1 MRIPYLILVLL
12 VCFCQANAQL
22 VVGNE
27 VLPFDPALKPF
38 YHGVASGDPLAD
50 RVIIWTRVTTA
61 EDSEVAVKWK
71 IATDLQFKN
80 IVGTGTVNTNSDK
93 DYTVKVDVTGLKP
106 ETTYYYYFSALD
118 KNSIIG
124 RTRTSP
130 SSKANYLRFGVVA
143 GANYQSGYFNAYSQL
158 AKRKDLDAVIH
169 LGDYINEYGAGN
181 ESEGY
186 SKERADRIN
195 IPNTELLD
203 IADYRTRYSLYRLD
217 PDLQSVHQQHPFIAI
232 WDDHESAYQAYKDGA
247 TNHNKNEGDWE
258 TRKAVSKKVFFEWM
272 PIRDNK
278 KRQIYRTLN
287 YGNLAD
293 IILLDTRLEGRQQQI
308 FNINSN
314 KLAEADRTILGANQK
329 TWLKDQLLS
338 SNAKWKIIGSQVLFS
353 KFNIGWAAN
362 QLNTDADA
370 LESAFLDHW
379 DGYPAERNEIID
391 FLANNGIN
399 NTVLL
404 SGDMH
409 ASLSF
414 EVKQEAQEK
423 NIGVEFA
430 TPSISSANFN
440 ELEGE
445 ANADYVDAHLASNNK
460 NTGLKFS
467 NVKEHGYMLLNV
479 KANSVQADWVY
490 TDITEKPDYRKK
502 NITET
507 HGESWYTSFNDNTLK
522 KASIASNTKPN
533 QPALAPSKSPA
544 FERNKQFYK
553 NLSEVM
559 SVHQNH
565 KDGDSKL
572 LVQHVAYESQQLV
585 LDVYDQHGKS
595 AMDSIQKEIASGVQ
609 LTEITLPKLKKGSY
623 FVRVSTDD
631 AQHIQKVQIE

>member
-1 MRIPYLILVLL
+1 M
-12 VCFCQANAQL
+12 AQL

-50 RVIIWTRVTTA
+50 RVIIWTRVTT
-61 EDSEVAVKWK
+61 EEEGDVNVSYK
-71 IATDLQFKN
+71 IATDLEFKN
-80 IVGTGTVNTNSDK
+80 IIRSGKTTTNSEK
-93 DYTVKVDVTGLKP
+93 DYTVKIDVTGLHP
-106 ETTYYYYFSALD
+106 ETTYYYYFSSLG

-130 SSKANYLRFGVVA
+130 IAKANYLRFGVVA
-143 GANYQSGYFNAYSQL
+143 AANYQAGYFNAYSQL

-181 ESEGY
+181 NTEGY

-217 PDLQSVHQQHPFIAI
+217 PDLQAVHQQHPFIAI

-247 TNHNKNEGDWE
+247 TNHNKNEGAWE
-258 TRKAVSKKVFFEWM
+258 TRKSISKKVFFEWM
-272 PIRDNK
+272 PIRETK
-278 KRQIYRTLN
+278 KHQIYRTLS

-293 IILLDTRLEGRQQQI
+293 IILLDTRLEGRQKQI
-308 FNINSN
+308 FDINS
-314 KLAEADRTILGANQK
+314 KALHADDRTILGSQQK
-329 TWLKDQLLS
+329 AWLKQELLA

-353 KFNIGWAAN
+353 DFNIGWAAN
-362 QLNTDADA
+362 QLKTTPNK

-379 DGYPAERNEIID
+379 DGYPAERKEIIN
-391 FLANNGIN
+391 FFTQNSIN

-409 ASLSF
+409 SSLGLELENNGKHF
-414 EVKQEAQEK
+414 
-423 NIGVEFA
+423 GVEFS

-440 ELEGE
+440 ELDGTTNARYID
-445 ANADYVDAHLASNNK
+445 ANLSANNEH
-460 NTGLKFS
+460 LKFS
-467 NVKEHGYMLLNV
+467 NVQQHGYMILNV
-479 KANSVQADWVY
+479 RSNSVQADWVY

-502 NITET
+502 NIKET
-507 HGESWYTSFNDNTLK
+507 YGESWFANFNDNKLQ
-522 KASIASNTKPN
+522 KAASASNTKPN

-559 SVHQNH
+559 SVHQNTS
-565 KDGDSKL
+565 DGNSKL
-572 LVQHVAYESQQLV
+572 LVQHVAYEPQHLV
-585 LDVYDQHGKS
+585 LDIYDQNGKTAS
-595 AMDSIQKEIASGVQ
+595 DSIQKEISSGIQ
-609 LTEITLPKLKKGSY
+609 LTEIALPKLKKGSY
-623 FVRVSTDD
+623 FIRVSTED
-631 AQHIQKVQIE
+631 AQHIQKVQID